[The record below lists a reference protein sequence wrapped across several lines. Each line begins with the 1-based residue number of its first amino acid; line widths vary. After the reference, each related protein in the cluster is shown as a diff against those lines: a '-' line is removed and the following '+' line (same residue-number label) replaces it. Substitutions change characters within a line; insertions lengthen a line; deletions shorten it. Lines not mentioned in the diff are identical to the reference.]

1 MAANTNA
8 ELTKYIA
15 YSSSLDLPVEK
26 LEGFLMDILDVAEAD
41 GFAALRAEQKAAMD
55 IFWQAADIQ
64 IDGDEALQQGLRF
77 NLFHIMQSAGRDGK
91 TGMGAKGLSGEGYEG
106 HYFWD
111 TEMYVLPVFI
121 WTNPELAKQLLLYRY
136 HTLPQARERAKVLG
150 HPNGALY
157 RIHQVL
163 LEQYGMNTDIVFSRP
178 NYCKID
184 MMPDNNRGDN
194 LFLQEGEA
202 AKLQRILTSH
212 GIESIET
219 LIKMAESF
227 GTVEMPLRATT
238 DAKYLE
244 VGPTGKS
251 DNANALF
258 ERFGFDAEDCGFWGD
273 EFIGVTDSIFGSD
286 AGMLTEKTRNGD
298 FFDVSN
304 LEGVRP
310 QRVKQLGG
318 GIQTF
323 LAFLNEQA

>member
-1 MAANTNA
+1 MKQYKAIFFDWDGTAVLSRKA
-8 ELTKYIA
+8 
-15 YSSSLDLPVEK
+15 PVEDAVNAMRPLLEKGVKLAIISGTTYENIAGGK
-26 LEGFLMDILDVAEAD
+26 LESYFTPKQLQNLYLGLGRGAYDYGFDEEGKPVLLAD
-41 GFAALRAEQKAAMD
+41 RVPD
-55 IFWQAADIQ
+55 
-64 IDGDEALQQGLRF
+64 
-77 NLFHIMQSAGRDGK
+77 
-91 TGMGAKGLSGEGYEG
+91 AKG
-106 HYFWD
+106 
-111 TEMYVLPVFI
+111 I
-121 WTNPELAKQLLLYRY
+121 LAI
-136 HTLPQARERAKVLG
+136 HDAC
-150 HPNGALY
+150 Y
-157 RIHQVL
+157 RIHRVL

-202 AKLQRILTSH
+202 AKLQRILSSH
-212 GIESIET
+212 GVESIET

-227 GTVEMPLRATT
+227 GTEEMLLSATT

-258 ERFGFDAEDCGFWGD
+258 ERFGFDAEDCCFWGD

-286 AGMLTEKTRNGD
+286 AGMLTEKTCKGD

-310 QRVKQLGG
+310 QQVEQLGG

-323 LAFLNEQA
+323 LKFLKEQYVL

>member
-1 MAANTNA
+1 MKQYKAIFFDWDGTAVLSRKA
-8 ELTKYIA
+8 
-15 YSSSLDLPVEK
+15 PVEDAVNAMRPLLEKGVK
-26 LEGFLMDILDVAEAD
+26 LAIISGTTYENIAGGELESYFTPKQLQNLYLGLGRGAYDYGFDEEGKPVVLKNRVPD
-41 GFAALRAEQKAAMD
+41 
-55 IFWQAADIQ
+55 
-64 IDGDEALQQGLRF
+64 
-77 NLFHIMQSAGRDGK
+77 
-91 TGMGAKGLSGEGYEG
+91 AKG
-106 HYFWD
+106 
-111 TEMYVLPVFI
+111 I
-121 WTNPELAKQLLLYRY
+121 LAI
-136 HTLPQARERAKVLG
+136 HDAC
-150 HPNGALY
+150 Y
-157 RIHQVL
+157 RIHRAL

-184 MMPDNNRGDN
+184 LMPDNNRGDN

-202 AKLQRILTSH
+202 AKLQRILSSH

-227 GTVEMPLRATT
+227 GTEEIPLPATT

-244 VGPTGKS
+244 VGPTGKC

-258 ERFGFDAEDCGFWGD
+258 ERFGFNAEDCCFWGD

-286 AGMLTEKTRNGD
+286 AGMLTEKTCKGD

-310 QRVKQLGG
+310 QQVEQLGG

-323 LAFLNEQA
+323 LTFLKEQ

>member
-1 MAANTNA
+1 MKQYKAIFFDWDGTAVLSRKA
-8 ELTKYIA
+8 
-15 YSSSLDLPVEK
+15 PVEDAVNAMRPLLEKGVKLAIISGTTYENIAGGK
-26 LEGFLMDILDVAEAD
+26 LESYFTPKQLQNLYLGLGRGAYDYGFDAD
-41 GFAALRAEQKAAMD
+41 GKP
-55 IFWQAADIQ
+55 
-64 IDGDEALQQGLRF
+64 
-77 NLFHIMQSAGRDGK
+77 
-91 TGMGAKGLSGEGYEG
+91 
-106 HYFWD
+106 
-111 TEMYVLPVFI
+111 VL
-121 WTNPELAKQLLLYRY
+121 LANRV
-136 HTLPQARERAKVLG
+136 PDARGILAI
-150 HPNGALY
+150 HDACY
-157 RIHQVL
+157 RIHRAL
-163 LEQYGMNTDIVFSRP
+163 LERYGMNTDIVFSRP

-184 MMPDNNRGDN
+184 LMPDNNRGDN

-227 GTVEMPLRATT
+227 GTEEMPLPATT

-258 ERFGFDAEDCGFWGD
+258 ERFGFDAEDCCFWGD

-286 AGMLTEKTRNGD
+286 AGMLTEKTCKGD

-310 QRVKQLGG
+310 QQVKQLGG

-323 LAFLNEQA
+323 LDFLREQ

>member
-1 MAANTNA
+1 MKQYKAIFFDWDGTAVLSRKA
-8 ELTKYIA
+8 
-15 YSSSLDLPVEK
+15 PVEDAVNAMRPLLEKGVKLAIISGTTYENIAGGK
-26 LEGFLMDILDVAEAD
+26 LESYFTPKQLQNLYLGLGRGAYDYGFDAE
-41 GFAALRAEQKAAMD
+41 
-55 IFWQAADIQ
+55 
-64 IDGDEALQQGLRF
+64 
-77 NLFHIMQSAGRDGK
+77 GK
-91 TGMGAKGLSGEGYEG
+91 PVLLANRVPDAKG
-106 HYFWD
+106 
-111 TEMYVLPVFI
+111 I
-121 WTNPELAKQLLLYRY
+121 LAI
-136 HTLPQARERAKVLG
+136 HDAC
-150 HPNGALY
+150 Y
-157 RIHQVL
+157 RIHRAL

-202 AKLQRILTSH
+202 AKLQRILSGH

-227 GTVEMPLRATT
+227 GTEEMPLPATT

-244 VGPTGKS
+244 VGPTGKC

-258 ERFGFDAEDCGFWGD
+258 ERFGFDAEDCCFWGD
-273 EFIGVTDSIFGSD
+273 EFIGVTASIFGSD
-286 AGMLTEKTRNGD
+286 AGMLTEKTQTGD

-310 QRVKQLGG
+310 QQVKQLGG

-323 LAFLNEQA
+323 LDFLRDQ

>member
-1 MAANTNA
+1 MKQYKAIFFDWDGTAVLSRKA
-8 ELTKYIA
+8 
-15 YSSSLDLPVEK
+15 PVEDAVNAMRPLLEKGVKLAIISGTTYENIAGGK
-26 LEGFLMDILDVAEAD
+26 LESYFTPKQLQNLYLGLGRGAYDYGF
-41 GFAALRAEQKAAMD
+41 
-55 IFWQAADIQ
+55 
-64 IDGDEALQQGLRF
+64 DEE
-77 NLFHIMQSAGRDGK
+77 GK
-91 TGMGAKGLSGEGYEG
+91 PVVLKNRVPDAKG
-106 HYFWD
+106 
-111 TEMYVLPVFI
+111 I
-121 WTNPELAKQLLLYRY
+121 LAI
-136 HTLPQARERAKVLG
+136 HDAC
-150 HPNGALY
+150 Y
-157 RIHQVL
+157 RIHRVL

-184 MMPDNNRGDN
+184 LMPDNNRGDN

-202 AKLQRILTSH
+202 AKLQRILSSH

-227 GTVEMPLRATT
+227 GTKEMPLPATT

-244 VGPTGKS
+244 VGPTGKC

-258 ERFGFDAEDCGFWGD
+258 ERFGFNAEDCCFWGD

-286 AGMLTEKTRNGD
+286 AGMLTEKTCKGD

-310 QRVKQLGG
+310 QQVEQLGG

-323 LAFLNEQA
+323 LTFLKEQ

>member
-1 MAANTNA
+1 MKQYKAIFFDWDGTAVLSRKA
-8 ELTKYIA
+8 
-15 YSSSLDLPVEK
+15 PVEDAVNAMRPLLEKGVKLAIISGTTYENIAGGK
-26 LEGFLMDILDVAEAD
+26 LESYFTPKQLQNLYLGLGRGAYDYGF
-41 GFAALRAEQKAAMD
+41 
-55 IFWQAADIQ
+55 
-64 IDGDEALQQGLRF
+64 DEE
-77 NLFHIMQSAGRDGK
+77 GK
-91 TGMGAKGLSGEGYEG
+91 PVVLKNRVPDAKG
-106 HYFWD
+106 
-111 TEMYVLPVFI
+111 I
-121 WTNPELAKQLLLYRY
+121 LAI
-136 HTLPQARERAKVLG
+136 HDAC
-150 HPNGALY
+150 Y
-157 RIHQVL
+157 RIHRVL

-184 MMPDNNRGDN
+184 LMPDNNRGDN

-227 GTVEMPLRATT
+227 GTEEMPLPATT

-258 ERFGFDAEDCGFWGD
+258 ERFGFDAEDCCFWGD

-286 AGMLTEKTRNGD
+286 AGMLTEKTCKGD

-304 LEGVRP
+304 LEGIRP
-310 QRVKQLGG
+310 PQVKQLGG
-318 GIQTF
+318 GIKTF
-323 LAFLNEQA
+323 LNFLVEQQ

>member
-1 MAANTNA
+1 MKQYKAIFFDWDGTAVLSRKA
-8 ELTKYIA
+8 
-15 YSSSLDLPVEK
+15 PVEDAVNAMRPLLEKGVK
-26 LEGFLMDILDVAEAD
+26 LAIISGTTYENIAGGELESYFTPKQLQNLYLGLGRGAYDYGFDTEGKPVVLKNRVPD
-41 GFAALRAEQKAAMD
+41 
-55 IFWQAADIQ
+55 
-64 IDGDEALQQGLRF
+64 
-77 NLFHIMQSAGRDGK
+77 
-91 TGMGAKGLSGEGYEG
+91 AKG
-106 HYFWD
+106 
-111 TEMYVLPVFI
+111 I
-121 WTNPELAKQLLLYRY
+121 LAI
-136 HTLPQARERAKVLG
+136 HDAC
-150 HPNGALY
+150 Y
-157 RIHQVL
+157 RIHRAL

-184 MMPDNNRGDN
+184 LMPDNNRGDN

-202 AKLQRILTSH
+202 AKLQRILSSH

-227 GTVEMPLRATT
+227 GTEEMPLPATT

-258 ERFGFDAEDCGFWGD
+258 ERFGFDAEDCCFWGD

-286 AGMLTEKTRNGD
+286 AGMLTEKTCNGD
-298 FFDVSN
+298 FFDVSD

-310 QRVKQLGG
+310 KQVKQLGG

-323 LAFLNEQA
+323 LNFLIEQQ